1 MAFITTNEAGDAIPA
16 FWLNEVLEEYRANT
30 LVSRLVRRDFENE
43 TGGVGDTINILK
55 RGAITVQ
62 DKVEYDAGP
71 PAVENP
77 VVPESPSNSKVAVE
91 LNKHKYV
98 SWRVEDNAGAKA
110 LSAGLNYIR
119 DAIPALVEE
128 IESEI
133 LAEYVNAAAAVGVVG
148 TDIDSA
154 TIRGARLA
162 LNQAKVPTTN
172 RFLLVSPEDDSAL
185 LGDPAFIAADK
196 RGDGGRAMEE
206 ARLGRVFGFDTFMS
220 QLIPTTT
227 GPDARHNLAM
237 HPDGI
242 VLAVRPLPLPPPGS
256 GARAGLLVDE
266 EMGLAFRYTQGY
278 SQTDMAMMHT
288 IDILYGIKTVRPE
301 CLVEA
306 IA

>member
-1 MAFITTNEAGDAIPA
+1 MAFITTNEAVDAIPA

-55 RGAITVQ
+55 RGDVTVQ
-62 DKVEYDAGP
+62 SKSEYLAAGP
-71 PAVENP
+71 TEKPVLPENP
-77 VVPESPSNSKVAVE
+77 TNSKVTVT
-91 LNKHKYV
+91 LNQHKYV
-98 SWRVEDNAGAKA
+98 SWRVEDNAGSKA
-110 LSAGLNYIR
+110 LSQGLNYIR
-119 DAIPALVEE
+119 DAIPKLVEE

-256 GARAGLLVDE
+256 GARAGVLVDE
-266 EMGLAFRYTQGY
+266 DMGLAFRYTQGY

-288 IDILYGIKTVRPE
+288 IDILYGITTVRPE